1 MRIFGIMGIVRLRH
15 TISRITISRTG
26 ISCDLLKKKS

>member
-1 MRIFGIMGIVRLRH
+1 MRIFSVMEIVSLRH
-15 TISRITISRTG
+15 TISRFTIPRTG